1 MTQSIEIVLPKDVEP
16 AFPDQ
21 CIVCCAPPNSTTKIF
36 AQTYNPF
43 LNLFMPIVILFGW
56 LQIEI
61 PICSSC
67 KLVFKAQRW
76 GLVFAS
82 FLFGAFAAYWLLQ
95 NFNEFSLVLK
105 IMSIPCLF
113 LFAGLPHALAA
124 FISPPYFDA
133 TALSNK
139 VEYEFA
145 KIDYASKFHLLNES
159 HILDSDFYE
168 Q

>member
-21 CIVCCAPPNSTTKIF
+21 CIVCCAPPNSTTKVF

-43 LNLFMPIVILFGW
+43 LNLFIPIAILLGW

-82 FLFGAFAAYWLLQ
+82 FLFGAFAAYWVLQ
-95 NFNEFSLVLK
+95 NFNDFSLVLK
-105 IMSIPCLF
+105 VISIPCLF
-113 LFAGLPHALAA
+113 IFAGLPHAIAA

-133 TALSNK
+133 TALSGK

-145 KIDYASKFHLLNES
+145 NNDFAIKFYSLNES
-159 HILDSDFYE
+159 HILDSDLYE
-168 Q
+168 R